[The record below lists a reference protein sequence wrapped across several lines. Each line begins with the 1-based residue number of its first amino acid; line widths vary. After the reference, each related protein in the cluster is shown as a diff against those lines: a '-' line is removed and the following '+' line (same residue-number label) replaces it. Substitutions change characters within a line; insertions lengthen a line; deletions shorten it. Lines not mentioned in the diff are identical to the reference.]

1 MGYDASSGGNGGEG
15 SCFVVG
21 TLITMS
27 DYTTKKIEEIV
38 AGDVVLSY
46 NRSTSTV
53 GTAIVEQVQS
63 PTHRYFVDID
73 FGSVTNTNTYDHP
86 YFVIGKGL
94 CSYRPDL
101 TEYRYGLTC
110 SQLEVGD
117 TCLVLDGTSVV
128 EIDVSDIIVR
138 DIEVQTSY
146 NLDTEELDMY
156 FANGVLVHNKG

>member
-1 MGYDASSGGNGGEG
+1 
-15 SCFVVG
+15 
-21 TLITMS
+21 MS

-86 YFVIGKGL
+86 YFVVGKGL

-128 EIDVSDIIVR
+128 EVDVSDIVVR
-138 DIEVQTSY
+138 DVESQTSY

>member
-1 MGYDASSGGNGGEG
+1 MNSLQNIRRLLESHD
-15 SCFVVG
+15 
-21 TLITMS
+21 
-27 DYTTKKIEEIV
+27 
-38 AGDVVLSY
+38 
-46 NRSTSTV
+46 
-53 GTAIVEQVQS
+53 IVEFEFANGTTTQ
-63 PTHRYFVDID
+63 H
-73 FGSVTNTNTYDHP
+73 TYDHP
-86 YFVIGKGL
+86 YYVVGKGL

-101 TEYRYGLTC
+101 TEHRYGLTC

-156 FANGVLVHNKG
+156 FANGILVHNKG